1 MTESIRS
8 FINGS
13 VNRKSIK
20 FTNNPIIINNYMTA
34 IKYLSNENLFLAI
47 NGYNDNYGIITNRE
61 DLIMIYKS
69 NDNDR
74 NNLLKQ
80 ICWTTIDNETT
91 MKKKRDI
98 NYSKFAF
105 NKLNIC
111 PVCNSD
117 VYIYH
122 PHIMSTVYSV
132 QMHCYCKNNTEIDEL
147 CGLLDI
153 IL

>member
-8 FINGS
+8 YINGS
-13 VNRKSIK
+13 INRRSVK
-20 FTNNPIIINNYMTA
+20 FTNNPIIISNYMTA

-61 DLIMIYKS
+61 DLIMIHKS

-80 ICWTTIDNETT
+80 MCWTTIDNEIT
-91 MKKKRDI
+91 MKLKRDI
-98 NYSKFAF
+98 NYTKFAF

-122 PHIMSTVYSV
+122 QHTMSTVYSV
-132 QMHCYCKNNTEIDEL
+132 QMHNHCKNDTDMDEL
-147 CGLLDI
+147 CGLFDI

>member
-8 FINGS
+8 YINGS
-13 VNRKSIK
+13 VNKRSIK

-34 IKYLSNENLFLAI
+34 IKYLSNDNLFLTI

-80 ICWTTIDNETT
+80 MCWTTIDNEIT
-91 MKKKRDI
+91 MKFKRDI
-98 NYSKFAF
+98 NYTKYAF

-122 PHIMSTVYSV
+122 SHTLSTVYSV
-132 QMHCYCKNNTEIDEL
+132 QMHDHCKNNTDIDEL